1 MDKEDVVHSGLLLTH
16 KKEGNLAI
24 CTRMDGSRGC
34 YVKGTKSGK
43 DQHCII
49 SLISETCRKAKQMS
63 KEKVNRLIDSE
74 KRPVATRGKRERGR
88 CLSETG
94 GSD

>member
-16 KKEGNLAI
+16 KEEGNLAI
-24 CTRMDGSRGC
+24 CNRMDGSRGC
-34 YVKGTKSGK
+34 YVKGNKSGK